1 VHVGTLTSGEYDS
14 TISLELLETDG
25 TRARNGGHLVT
36 GASELVAKM
45 LPILPAP
52 MTAIDRCDVAEKATL
67 FIQVSF
73 P

>member
-36 GASELVAKM
+36 GASELV
-45 LPILPAP
+45 
-52 MTAIDRCDVAEKATL
+52 CEGATDL
-67 FIQVSF
+67 TGTNDGNRQT
-73 P
+73 